1 MSLEYLWGIPGHF
14 HQIYSVFMRFS
25 VTLSA
30 PQNHAD
36 LVLQCF
42 RFDGHNASRGEE
54 NRRTAE
60 SGEGDAS

>member
-14 HQIYSVFMRFS
+14 HQIYSVFQLLFQLRKTMRIW
-25 VTLSA
+25 
-30 PQNHAD
+30 
-36 LVLQCF
+36 CF